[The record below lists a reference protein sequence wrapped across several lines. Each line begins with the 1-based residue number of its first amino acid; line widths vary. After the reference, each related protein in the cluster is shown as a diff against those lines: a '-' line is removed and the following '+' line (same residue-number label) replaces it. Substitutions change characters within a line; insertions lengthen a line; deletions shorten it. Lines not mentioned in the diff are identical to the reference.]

1 MEKPKK
7 PNADQIRA
15 RAEKRKHI
23 LITVVK
29 GIKSGS
35 LDDVAAQ
42 AMAFAQEN
50 EVAVSEVKFQ
60 NSYYGRTTLKIRRRE
75 NDKERLKRV
84 KEEIEGN
91 YNSKLWEYQRWE
103 RQENMRKQEEE
114 RRQLMAAGKCI
125 HCGK

>member
-23 LITVVK
+23 LITVEK
-29 GIKSGS
+29 EIKSGS

-91 YNSKLWEYQRWE
+91 YNSKLWEYQRWA
-103 RQENMRKQEEE
+103 RQQQHLKEEE
-114 RRQLMAAGKCI
+114 KRRQLMAAGKCLY
-125 HCGK
+125 CGK